1 MVAECLE
8 CREVGRHRMV
18 IEESGHDLRQPLSLF
33 GDWLMPAVSQFLLY
47 LRQLGL
53 HAVAPALPLKE
64 EFAAA

>member
-8 CREVGRHRMV
+8 CREVGWHRMV
-18 IEESGHDLRQPLSLF
+18 IEEPGYDLRQPFSLF

-47 LRQLGL
+47 LCQLGL
-53 HAVAPALPLKE
+53 HTVAPALPLEE

>member
-18 IEESGHDLRQPLSLF
+18 IEEPSYDMRQPLSLF
-33 GDWLMPAVSQFLLY
+33 RDRVVPAVSQFLLY

-53 HAVAPALPLKE
+53 HAVAPALPFEE